1 LQLLAGT
8 YLAAIAGNTISLTY
22 IDRVPRNVIMS
33 VRVLVCTII
42 LSIETAL
49 VATTLGG
56 GDNTGKLG
64 AAAAFLFLF
73 LCSFNLFIEG
83 PSW

>member
-1 LQLLAGT
+1 
-8 YLAAIAGNTISLTY
+8 
-22 IDRVPRNVIMS
+22 MS
-33 VRVLVCTII
+33 VGVLVCTII

-73 LCSFNLFIEG
+73 LCSFNLFMEG